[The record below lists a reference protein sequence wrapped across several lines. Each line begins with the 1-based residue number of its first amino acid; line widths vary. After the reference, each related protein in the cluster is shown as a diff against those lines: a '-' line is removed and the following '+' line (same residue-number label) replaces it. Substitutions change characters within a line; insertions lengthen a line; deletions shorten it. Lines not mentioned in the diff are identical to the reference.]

1 MMGKAGDDAR
11 SGCVTRQWAVGFG
24 LPLHPGLCL
33 TAGKLNSGAGG
44 WGGSSICSQG
54 SGWYRGLS

>member
-44 WGGSSICSQG
+44 WGGVEYMQPGEQVVQG
-54 SGWYRGLS
+54 P